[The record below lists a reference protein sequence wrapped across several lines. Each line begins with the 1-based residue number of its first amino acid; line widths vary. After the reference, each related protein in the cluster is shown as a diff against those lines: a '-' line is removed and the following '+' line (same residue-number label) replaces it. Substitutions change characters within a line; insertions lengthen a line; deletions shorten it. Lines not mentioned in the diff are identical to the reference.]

1 MRCSLCL
8 NYFYIIN
15 YYTDFSISFY
25 LVGMTQ
31 LKDTPDIEKKFK
43 DVFAGAFPEGT
54 SLEDKVKIINEFRQ
68 ELKAHKR
75 QVTKEN
81 LEKRLKDIS
90 AEDNFSLEDK
100 IKTIAKLNR
109 SLRDRMNRATKKV
122 AKDFEKIVELNR
134 KLKDVFPENS
144 SLEDKV
150 KIIFELT
157 ESLKLKKG
165 VKMK

>member
-1 MRCSLCL
+1 M
-8 NYFYIIN
+8 
-15 YYTDFSISFY
+15 
-25 LVGMTQ
+25 
-31 LKDTPDIEKKFK
+31 
-43 DVFAGAFPEGT
+43 
-54 SLEDKVKIINEFRQ
+54 EDKVKIINEFRQ

-90 AEDNFSLEDK
+90 AADNFSLEDK

-109 SLRDRMNRATKKV
+109 ILRVRMNRAAKKV
-122 AKDFEKIVELNR
+122 AKDFEKIIELNR
-134 KLKDVFPENS
+134 ELKDVFPENS

-157 ESLKLKKG
+157 ESSKLKKG